1 MYIYITIV
9 NLDKRIL
16 DIWKSYVAMYI
27 QYVYVF
33 IHSYA
38 FSKIQPVKKK
48 NIKPLQIVEEV

>member
-1 MYIYITIV
+1 
-9 NLDKRIL
+9 
-16 DIWKSYVAMYI
+16 MYI